1 MTFVL
6 AGINKAGRITDIAAE
21 ICKRFSVEGQR
32 RRHFDREATG
42 ALTISARHSGEV
54 RLLCMPVGCRCTA
67 TLSETLWQ
75 RERQLL
81 LIHQVHQTSTPQQK
95 LCDNHQPPAKSLGS
109 NKNPTQNF
117 LLSLHKNTPN
127 LARLPFGPLQQL
139 CFNNLASLAFQY
151 GSYCPTF
158 SII

>member
-6 AGINKAGRITDIAAE
+6 AGINKTGRIADVAAE

-95 LCDNHQPPAKSLGS
+95 LRDSHQPPARSLGS
-109 NKNPTQNF
+109 LKTQLKTF
-117 LLSLHKNTPN
+117 
-127 LARLPFGPLQQL
+127 
-139 CFNNLASLAFQY
+139 
-151 GSYCPTF
+151 YCPCIKKHTKLGTITF
-158 SII
+158 WPFAAIMHQ